1 MRTELP
7 AQFYRSKFRDIV
19 AKEIQCEGG
28 DNGKITE
35 PLKAAAR
42 RLVSS
47 IDLDNNGSL
56 DRHELRLLMRKLGVD
71 ENEISLLVA
80 SVDLNQDGSL
90 DFDEFSKVLF
100 GATRSKIV

>member
-7 AQFYRSKFRDIV
+7 AQLYRSKFRDIV

-28 DNGKITE
+28 DKGFN
-35 PLKAAAR
+35 AAAR
-42 RLVSS
+42 RLFNS

-56 DRHELRLLMRKLGVD
+56 DCHELRLLMRKLGVD

-80 SVDLNQDGSL
+80 SVDLNHDGSL
-90 DFDEFSKVLF
+90 DFDEFSKVMF
-100 GATRSKIV
+100 GATRSKKV